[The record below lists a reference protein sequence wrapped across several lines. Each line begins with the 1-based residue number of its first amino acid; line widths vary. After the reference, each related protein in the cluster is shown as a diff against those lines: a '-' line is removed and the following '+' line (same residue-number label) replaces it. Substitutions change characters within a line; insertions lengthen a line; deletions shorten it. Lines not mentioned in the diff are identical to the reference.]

1 METLELL
8 QEVIADYDG
17 TVLIV
22 SHDRDFLDRTVTAVL
37 AFEGDGRII
46 AHAGGYSAYLER
58 RRKQQPD
65 QSSTKTATRKRSKT
79 ADKPA
84 KKRSN
89 RLTFKD
95 KHALDTLPDE
105 IDAITAEIAT
115 LEAQL
120 ADQALFASNPDKFT
134 ANAAHLAQLQ
144 SDKEAKELQ
153 WLEVAEKAEA
163 LDKD

>member
-1 METLELL
+1 MCGVKET
-8 QEVIADYDG
+8 V
-17 TVLIV
+17 
-22 SHDRDFLDRTVTAVL
+22 
-37 AFEGDGRII
+37 
-46 AHAGGYSAYLER
+46 
-58 RRKQQPD
+58 
-65 QSSTKTATRKRSKT
+65 
-79 ADKPA
+79 
-84 KKRSN
+84 
-89 RLTFKD
+89 
-95 KHALDTLPDE
+95 PDE